1 MPAILTHHIFG
12 EDASALLPDGILE
25 KQEDLLAFLLGNQ
38 GPDPLW
44 ARFSTTPR
52 ISRSCHQLAT
62 RMHSEHIVDSFLV
75 LRDSVSH
82 LRDSDKGVGRAFAL
96 GIAAHYLLDCL
107 THPLLYAQQQQ
118 LIDANPDLED
128 AADEVHALLE
138 SEIDTWTL
146 WQTRHKTVLDAPS
159 SSALSRTP
167 LIESVTG
174 SLLAQLAWEVF
185 DIDLGPAEYAK
196 SVQDYTLFYQLID
209 PPAQKL
215 PHVLARIERIKRAHS
230 RLLAQAHEVW
240 ESDECAAAN
249 LEHRRWRNPY
259 TGECS
264 TASFPDLFHDAILA
278 WPAFAQRF
286 IEGDRERLGAM
297 VDNID
302 YYGRPSVP

>member
-52 ISRSCHQLAT
+52 IARSCHQLAT

-82 LRDSDKGVGRAFAL
+82 LRESDKGIGRAFAL
-96 GIAAHYLLDCL
+96 GIAAHYLLDSM

-128 AADEVHALLE
+128 GADEVHALLE

-167 LIESVTG
+167 LIDSITG

-185 DIDLGPAEYAK
+185 DIDLGPAEFAK
-196 SVQDYTLFYQLID
+196 S
-209 PPAQKL
+209 
-215 PHVLARIERIKRAHS
+215 
-230 RLLAQAHEVW
+230 EVW

-249 LEHRRWRNPY
+249 LEHRPWRNPY
-259 TGECS
+259 TGEKS
-264 TASFPDLFHDAILA
+264 IASFPDLFHDAILA
-278 WPAFAQRF
+278 WPAFALRF